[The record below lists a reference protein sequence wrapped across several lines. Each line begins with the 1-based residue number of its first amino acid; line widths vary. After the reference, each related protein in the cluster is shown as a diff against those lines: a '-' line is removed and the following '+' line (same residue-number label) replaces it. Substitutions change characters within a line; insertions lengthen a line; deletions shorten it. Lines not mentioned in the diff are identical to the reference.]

1 MLCAAMT
8 RRLIF
13 PALLVVSLVAAG
25 CGSQGIELAKDDP
38 LYQGAYIFQQRC
50 AGCHTLRPAG
60 GDGSATNVHSRE
72 RKDGPSFDVRA
83 VKYEEALYAIR
94 NGGFSSGPMPQNIV
108 VGKEA
113 EQVACFLA
121 KYAGKEAER
130 AATPGTDPPEGTG
143 PDQCNPE

>member
-1 MLCAAMT
+1 MA

-13 PALLVVSLVAAG
+13 LALIACSAAAAG
-25 CGSQGIELAKDDP
+25 CGSQGIALDQDDP

-50 AGCHTLRPAG
+50 SGCHTFTPAG

-83 VKYEEALYAIR
+83 VQYDEVLYAIR

-113 EQVACFLA
+113 EQVACFVA
-121 KYAGKEAER
+121 KYAGKEAQR

-143 PDQCNPE
+143 PDECQPE